1 LDAYLQSKQS
11 HADNTGTAST
21 VTWAQLQNS
30 GININFGSFQ
40 ERWKSEDALP
50 PEKQELHKLVDRF
63 DSRGLVIKTSTQADQ
78 QSQGQPKQQGSAM
91 KTAALR
97 ATRAGDLA

>member
-1 LDAYLQSKQS
+1 MDAYLQSKQS

-40 ERWKSEDALP
+40 QRWKSEDALP

-78 QSQGQPKQQGSAM
+78 PSQGQPKEKGSAM